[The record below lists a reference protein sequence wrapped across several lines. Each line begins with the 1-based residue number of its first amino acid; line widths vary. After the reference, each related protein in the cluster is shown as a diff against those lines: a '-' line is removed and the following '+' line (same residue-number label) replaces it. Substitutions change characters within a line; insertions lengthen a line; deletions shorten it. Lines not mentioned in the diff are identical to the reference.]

1 MPILELFGCGMSL
14 ENRMYK
20 SGLRT
25 LPCGVPAAIE
35 KLFDS
40 VLDILIWPVLLRRKL
55 EHQRVR
61 TVGIGI
67 RDSL

>member
-1 MPILELFGCGMSL
+1 MPILGLFGCGMSL
-14 ENRMYK
+14 ENKMSK

-25 LPCGVPAAIE
+25 LPCGVPTAIV

-40 VLDILIWPVLLRRKL
+40 VLDILIWPVLLCRTL

-61 TVGIGI
+61 IVDIGI